1 MPIKKGDFVLI
12 NYTGSIKETNEIFD
26 TTIEE
31 VSKNERMYK
40 DGEIYEAKLIVVGE
54 GWILKALDESI
65 PNFKLEKTASVEIPP
80 DQAFGNRD
88 PEKVKMV
95 PLRRLTARGVTPRV
109 GMRIEY
115 DGKTA
120 IVRTLGAGR
129 VQLDFNP
136 VLAGKTLVYQVT
148 IQKKLNTRNQK
159 IEALIHR
166 RVPTVEI
173 EKFDLKIGKTVA
185 TISVPEEA
193 FYIEG
198 LQLAKRGI
206 ALDIQK
212 FFPKITNVKFIEEIK
227 KREAGEEQP

>member
-1 MPIKKGDFVLI
+1 MSIKKGDFVLI
-12 NYTGSIKETNEIFD
+12 NYTGTIKETNEIFD

-31 VSKNERMYK
+31 VSKNEKMYK

-54 GWILKALDESI
+54 GWILKALDDSI
-65 PNFKLEKTASVEIPP
+65 PTFKLGKPASVEIPP

-88 PEKVKMV
+88 PEKVKLV

-115 DGKTA
+115 DGKPA
-120 IVRTLGAGR
+120 VVRTLGAGR

-148 IQKKLNTRNQK
+148 VQKKLNTRNTK

-173 EKFDLKIGKTVA
+173 EKFELKIGKTGA

-212 FFPKITNVKFIEEIK
+212 FFPKITNVKFLEEFK

>member
-1 MPIKKGDFVLI
+1 MGYF
-12 NYTGSIKETNEIFD
+12 
-26 TTIEE
+26 
-31 VSKNERMYK
+31 R
-40 DGEIYEAKLIVVGE
+40 
-54 GWILKALDESI
+54 
-65 PNFKLEKTASVEIPP
+65 
-80 DQAFGNRD
+80 
-88 PEKVKMV
+88 
-95 PLRRLTARGVTPRV
+95 
-109 GMRIEY
+109 
-115 DGKTA
+115 
-120 IVRTLGAGR
+120 GAGR

-148 IQKKLNTRNQK
+148 VQKKLNTRNTK

-173 EKFDLKIGKTVA
+173 EKFELKIGKTGA

-212 FFPKITNVKFIEEIK
+212 FFPKITNVKFLEEFK
-227 KREAGEEQP
+227 KREVGEEQP

>member
-115 DGKTA
+115 DGKPA

-227 KREAGEEQP
+227 KLEAGEEQP

>member
-31 VSKNERMYK
+31 VSKNERIYK
-40 DGEIYEAKLIVVGE
+40 DGEIYEAKLIVIGE

-65 PNFKLEKTASVEIPP
+65 PNFELEKTASVEIPP

-88 PEKVKMV
+88 PEKVKLV

-115 DGKTA
+115 DGKPA
-120 IVRTLGAGR
+120 VVRTLGAGR

-148 IQKKLNTRNQK
+148 VQKKLNTRNTK

-173 EKFDLKIGKTVA
+173 EKFDLKIGKTEA

-206 ALDIQK
+206 AIDIQK
-212 FFPKITNVKFIEEIK
+212 FFPKITNVKFIEEFK
-227 KREAGEEQP
+227 KRESGEEQP

>member
-115 DGKTA
+115 DGKPA

>member
-166 RVPTVEI
+166 RIPTVEI

>member
-115 DGKTA
+115 DGKPA

-227 KREAGEEQP
+227 KREAGGEQP

>member
-88 PEKVKMV
+88 PENVKMV
-95 PLRRLTARGVTPRV
+95 PLRRLTPRGVTPRV

-227 KREAGEEQP
+227 KREAGGEQP